1 MIKRVPC
8 QRGPRK
14 PDGRAHGFGVGRK
27 SKTDESKTQ
36 DEVRVMESV
45 RTTNTAGERVAK
57 TRAAV
62 AARVNGAERRN
73 QNTYEGGISNG
84 IIET

>member
-1 MIKRVPC
+1 
-8 QRGPRK
+8 
-14 PDGRAHGFGVGRK
+14 
-27 SKTDESKTQ
+27 
-36 DEVRVMESV
+36 MESV
-45 RTTNTAGERVAK
+45 RTTNTAVERVAK